1 MRYKIYPTKS
11 QLATLEEWNILHCRL
26 YNACLEQRI
35 TMYRQRGVSVGYN
48 AQQNELPALK
58 AEFPEYKALGSQ
70 ALQETVRRVDRAYQA
85 FFARVKRGDTAGF
98 PRFKAARNYVGFC
111 YPAKAGWKF
120 EPGANG
126 KHGKLTLSNLGM
138 LKVRGV
144 PRQWGEMRQ
153 LTLSK
158 HAGEWY
164 AVITIRC
171 EVERWSGTFQAGI
184 DLGTEHVLSLSDGT
198 QIENPRFL
206 KTSSKKLSRL
216 QRELG
221 RRTRFGANYNRTKGK
236 IARLHARIARQR
248 DDFQH
253 QLTSSLVATY
263 GILATEEL
271 NIKGM
276 TAHGGAYKKGL
287 NRSIL
292 DVGMSGILQKLQYK
306 VKETGTGRLWWV
318 PTRKVKPSQTCP
330 PCGHQHKKLLSER
343 IHLCANCGYTGNRD
357 VVAAQ
362 VMLEWALENYGQELA
377 CGDGMGVLACP
388 SEPRNPDYSEA

>member
-184 DLGTEHVLSLSDGT
+184 DLGTEHVLSLSDD
-198 QIENPRFL
+198 
-206 KTSSKKLSRL
+206 S
-216 QRELG
+216 
-221 RRTRFGANYNRTKGK
+221 
-236 IARLHARIARQR
+236 
-248 DDFQH
+248 D
-253 QLTSSLVATY
+253 
-263 GILATEEL
+263 
-271 NIKGM
+271 
-276 TAHGGAYKKGL
+276 
-287 NRSIL
+287 
-292 DVGMSGILQKLQYK
+292 
-306 VKETGTGRLWWV
+306 
-318 PTRKVKPSQTCP
+318 
-330 PCGHQHKKLLSER
+330 
-343 IHLCANCGYTGNRD
+343 
-357 VVAAQ
+357 
-362 VMLEWALENYGQELA
+362 
-377 CGDGMGVLACP
+377 
-388 SEPRNPDYSEA
+388 